1 MNSKEVLTEI
11 RSLLGFSTEE
21 PTTSVEMATAT
32 LTDGSV
38 IEYEGELAVGT
49 AIFVQTAEGNIP
61 APDATHEVEG
71 GLLVTTEGGFVTE
84 IVEPEVE
91 IEIEAEEFATVSAF
105 NDTVSKL
112 ESAIAELT
120 NEQST
125 DLLVKALFG
134 SKTSSTLQSAN
145 QVQVGVKSASAL
157 NILAST
163 VFFQADGCGY
173 NPSGTTAFTQRNITV
188 GSVKVEETLCPKTL
202 EAKWMQTQIMPGSP
216 TMIPFE
222 EQVGAE
228 KAAVIAQTLE
238 VAMWQG
244 DTTSGNPNLS
254 RFDGFNKIIAAA
266 SPVLANSAPTTFT
279 SITAANIDDILDQVY
294 ANIPAAVAE
303 KDDLVCFLGI
313 DAYKLMLVNLK
324 NANLFHYVAD
334 AAQTMEMV
342 YPGTNMKLIAVGG
355 LNGTNKIVAG
365 SLSNFF
371 MGTDLIDEQEEVKMW
386 YSIDNDEVRVRFT
399 FKAGVQVAFPGEI
412 VYFTL

>member
-1 MNSKEVLTEI
+1 MSFSVG
-11 RSLLGFSTEE
+11 SL
-21 PTTSVEMATAT
+21 AN
-32 LTDGSV
+32 
-38 IEYEGELAVGT
+38 Y
-49 AIFVQTAEGNIP
+49 
-61 APDATHEVEG
+61 
-71 GLLVTTEGGFVTE
+71 
-84 IVEPEVE
+84 
-91 IEIEAEEFATVSAF
+91 
-105 NDTVSKL
+105 
-112 ESAIAELT
+112 T

-173 NPSGTTAFTQRNITV
+173 LSSGTTTFTKRTITV
-188 GSVKVEETLCPKTL
+188 GAVKVEETLCPKTL

-222 EQVGAE
+222 EQIGNE

-238 VAMWQG
+238 TAMWTG
-244 DTTSGNPNLS
+244 DTGSGNPNLN
-254 RFDGFNKIIAAA
+254 RFDGFNKLIAAA
-266 SPVLANSAPTTFT
+266 SPVLGNGTPTTFT
-279 SITAANIDDILDQVY
+279 SITNANIDDILDQIY
-294 ANIPAAVAE
+294 ANVPAAVAA
-303 KDDLVCFLGI
+303 KDDLVCFLGV
-313 DAYKLMLVNLK
+313 DAFKLMLINLK

-355 LNGTNKIVAG
+355 LNGTSKLVAG

-371 MGTDLIDEQEEVKMW
+371 MGTDLIDENEEVKMW